1 MNPILSIPV
10 KIKIGVVVMSLST
23 ALAGCE
29 SSSMGDRQLS
39 GMLIS
44 GALGGLVGNQFGH
57 GDGRT
62 LSTGLGLAL
71 GAYLGSE
78 IGRSMD
84 QEDRRYHDEAA
95 RSGLWDNPNGRA
107 SHWRNPK
114 SGAYGEFTPG
124 SASYIDQTGHTCRRF
139 SDRVVFSDGTRHD
152 VEGTACLNREGEWVI
167 RQR

>member
-10 KIKIGVVVMSLST
+10 NIRIGVVVISLST
-23 ALAGCE
+23 ALVGCE
-29 SSSMGDRQLS
+29 SSTMGDRQLS
-39 GMLIS
+39 GMLIG

-95 RSGLWDNPNGRA
+95 RSGLWDNPQGRP
-107 SHWRNPK
+107 SPWRNPQ

-124 SASYIDQTGHTCRRF
+124 SASYADDSGRTCRRF
-139 SDRVVFSDGTRHD
+139 NDRVVFSDGTRHD
-152 VEGTACLNREGEWVI
+152 VEGTACLNRAGEWVI